1 MELRPNRVR
10 RKLEAGE
17 PAFVVGGVTHADDI
31 DALGP
36 IGFDGIWLE
45 GEHGGVDAADL
56 GNLTRA
62 CDIWGMT
69 SLVRVNR
76 NDQGLI
82 YRTLDR
88 GAQAIVVPHVDTRAD
103 AENVVAGGKFPP
115 LGKRGMDG
123 AGADAD
129 YALANP
135 REYLEHVAQE
145 VFLVF
150 QIEDKEAVEA
160 IDEIADV
167 EGFDVFFVGMG
178 DLSLSYG
185 VPFDFG
191 NPILQEALER
201 VAEAARKT
209 GRWWG
214 TPTGNPEHA
223 QRIINLGGRMVT
235 AGGDHMALL
244 KGFQKSFED
253 FSSVRLPG

>member
-1 MELRPNRVR
+1 MTKSRVLAKLRDGDFVKVAGISRVMHPW
-10 RKLEAGE
+10 LAET
-17 PAFVVGGVTHADDI
+17 VGR
-31 DALGP
+31 
-36 IGFDGIWLE
+36 IGYDCIWLDL
-45 GEHGGVDAADL
+45 EHRPWGYDAIDPISLACRSTGIDL
-56 GNLTRA
+56 MARIHKAGYGDPMRA
-62 CDIWGMT
+62 LEFGA
-69 SLVRVNR
+69 N
-76 NDQGLI
+76 GLM
-82 YRTLDR
+82 
-88 GAQAIVVPHVDTRAD
+88 VPHIRSAQEARQWVEWSR
-103 AENVVAGGKFPP
+103 FPP

-150 QIEDKEAVEA
+150 QIEDRDAVET

-201 VAEAARKT
+201 VAEAAQKT

-214 TPTGNPEHA
+214 TPTGTPEHA
-223 QRIINLGGRMVT
+223 QRIIDLGGRMIT

-244 KGFQKSFED
+244 KGFQNSFED
-253 FSSVRLPG
+253 FSSVRLPS